1 MPDFWAIMFTMDMI
15 ALALGW
21 SPLLPVAEDAAV
33 DAADSPV
40 KAFCIERT
48 VELVTN
54 NVSFTMQNPLPW
66 KNTRSVNTQLT
77 QFHD

>member
-1 MPDFWAIMFTMDMI
+1 MPDFWAIMLTMDMI

-48 VELVTN
+48 VEFVTN
-54 NVSFTMQNPLPW
+54 NVSFTMQNPLP
-66 KNTRSVNTQLT
+66 
-77 QFHD
+77 

>member
-1 MPDFWAIMFTMDMI
+1 MLTMDMI
-15 ALALGW
+15 VLASGW

-33 DAADSPV
+33 DAAADSPV

-66 KNTRSVNTQLT
+66 KNTRSVNNTQLT
-77 QFHD
+77 QFDD